1 MCWCSFMFYL
11 SLVCIW
17 LYNDCC
23 NKSDTHKVGV
33 QSSRTKNWLC
43 KACFP
48 TASWFKGKRGRW
60 EDVDAIFWNQNI
72 ISDDIWYIYIF
83 LYIIIYIIIYMMW
96 YFSILQTL
104 HIYIYMINW
113 LYVCHIYINYYT
125 WYHISWYYDIIKL
138 FIYIIV

>member
-60 EDVDAIFWNQNI
+60 EDVDAIFWNRNI
-72 ISDDIWYIYIF
+72 ISDDIWYIYI
-83 LYIIIYIIIYMMW
+83 Y
-96 YFSILQTL
+96 
-104 HIYIYMINW
+104 IYIYNYIYN
-113 LYVCHIYINYYT
+113 YIYDVVFFNFTNPSYIYIWLIDYMFAIYILIII
-125 WYHISWYYDIIKL
+125 HDIIYHDIMIL
-138 FIYIIV
+138 